1 MLGPEAS
8 GSLASMRAR
17 TSAARP
23 PGGVTL
29 ADVARHVGVSAR
41 TVSRVVNDEGGCT
54 AETRDRILD
63 AIAELGYRP
72 NLMARGLI
80 RRRSDTIGL
89 VTAEMLDPF
98 FPEFAD
104 GVQAAAASIGRTI
117 FLMSTDSDRVR
128 QHRAL
133 TSLLGHGVDGV
144 IVFPAGDSHDD
155 LVRFAGDGLPIVVL
169 NDEIEAPGIA
179 VVTAEI
185 EHGATLAIDHLVH
198 RGRTRVA
205 MLIDPRA
212 RAPERPS
219 RREFGYRSSI
229 EKAGLP
235 VDPDLLV
242 GVDNSIAGGRAGAE
256 ALLALERR
264 PDAMFAYNDVI
275 AIGALQH
282 FVTHGVA
289 VPDDI
294 AVVGFDDI
302 AMCEAVT
309 PRLTSVRI
317 DRELLGRTA
326 VEALQ
331 FLANANGAAV
341 EPRRLSVELIVRES
355 S

>member
-1 MLGPEAS
+1 M
-8 GSLASMRAR
+8 
-17 TSAARP
+17 
-23 PGGVTL
+23 
-29 ADVARHVGVSAR
+29 
-41 TVSRVVNDEGGCT
+41 NDEGGCT
-54 AETRDRILD
+54 PETRDRILD

-89 VTAEMLDPF
+89 VAAEMLDPF
-98 FPEFAD
+98 FPEIAD
-104 GVQAAAASIGRTI
+104 GVQAAAESIGRTI
-117 FLMSTDSDRVR
+117 FLVSTNSDRIR

-144 IVFPAGDSHDD
+144 IVFPARDSHDD
-155 LVRFAGDGLPIVVL
+155 LVRFAGDGLPIVVV

-185 EHGATLAIDHLVH
+185 QHGATIAVDHLVQ

-205 MLIDPRA
+205 MLIDRTA
-212 RAPERPS
+212 RHSDRPS
-219 RREFGYRSSI
+219 RREVGYRTSLQ
-229 EKAGLP
+229 KAGVL
-235 VDPDLLV
+235 VDPDLIIE
-242 GVDNSIAGGRAGAE
+242 VDNSVAGGRAGAE
-256 ALLALERR
+256 ELFGDQPRA
-264 PDAMFAYNDVI
+264 DAIFAYNDVI

-282 FVTHGVA
+282 LVTHGLA
-289 VPDDI
+289 VPDDV

-326 VEALQ
+326 VETLQ
-331 FLANANGAAV
+331 VLADARGDHIA
-341 EPRRLSVELIVRES
+341 PRRLDVELVIRES

>member
-1 MLGPEAS
+1 MWERRGAS
-8 GSLASMRAR
+8 
-17 TSAARP
+17 RP
-23 PGGVTL
+23 TGAVTL
-29 ADVARHVGVSAR
+29 ADVAGHVGVSAR

-54 AETRDRILD
+54 PETRDRILD

-89 VTAEMLDPF
+89 VAAEMLDPF
-98 FPEFAD
+98 FPEIAE
-104 GVQAAAASIGRTI
+104 GVRAAAASIGRTI
-117 FLMSTDSDRVR
+117 FLVSTDSDRVR

-144 IVFPAGDSHDD
+144 IVFPARDSHGD
-155 LVRFAGDGLPIVVL
+155 LIRFAADGLPIVVV

-185 EHGATLAIDHLVH
+185 QNGATLAVDHLVRH
-198 RGRTRVA
+198 GRTRVA
-205 MLIDPRA
+205 MLIDRSA
-212 RAPERPS
+212 KREERPS
-219 RREFGYRSSI
+219 RRELGYRASLQKSGT
-229 EKAGLP
+229 ATS
-235 VDPDLLV
+235 PDLIIE
-242 GVDNSIAGGRAGAE
+242 VDNSIAGGRAGAE
-256 ALLALERR
+256 ELLRHERR
-264 PDAMFAYNDVI
+264 PDAIFAYNDVI

-282 FVTHGVA
+282 LITHGVS
-289 VPDDI
+289 VPDDV

-302 AMCEAVT
+302 TMCEGVT

-317 DRELLGRTA
+317 DRDLLGRTA

-331 FLANANGAAV
+331 ALADARGDHIA
-341 EPRRLSVELIVRES
+341 PRRLGVELVVRES